1 MKTVEAVKGRWP
13 EVFNYYKLPPITQ
26 KSHFKGECPICG
38 RKGKFRIDNKDNRG
52 TYICTCGS
60 GDGWRLLEL
69 TQGKDFK
76 TLAREIDN
84 LIGNTFQ
91 HHQVVKTTD
100 TDIEHYRT
108 RVIRKFA
115 TLSSLRNT
123 PSSAYF
129 ASRGIYSLPTHHV
142 RFNNYETLPEGKYQ
156 SVWSIA
162 TDDKGVGCYLHR
174 TILQGEIKADITNN
188 KLLKKLHSDDYLSF
202 ATSVAIRMFP
212 VSSTLGIAEGIETAL
227 SCKQVYGCNTWSTL
241 NSGFMKKFRAP
252 EGVRH
257 LIIFADCDKN
267 GAGLAAAFECGN
279 KNILSRNDVEKVSIR
294 WPETGD
300 FNDMLLNGAKV
311 YQQILSRD

>member
-13 EVFNYYKLPPITQ
+13 EIFEYYNLPPVTY
-26 KSHFKGECPICG
+26 KTHFKGDCPVCG
-38 RKGKFRIDNKDNRG
+38 RKGKFRIDNKDDRG

-91 HHQVVKTTD
+91 HTEPTKAS
-100 TDIEHYRT
+100 DIENYRA
-108 RVIRKFA
+108 RVIGKFA
-115 TLSSLRNT
+115 SLTPLRNT
-123 PSSAYF
+123 PASAYLS
-129 ASRGIYSLPTHHV
+129 SRGIFSLPTHHV
-142 RFNNYETLPEGKYQ
+142 RFNGIENLSQGQYQ
-156 SVWSIA
+156 AIWSIA

-174 TILQGEIKADITNN
+174 TILQDGNKPPIPNN

-202 ATSVAIRMFP
+202 AGSVAIRMFP

-252 EGVRH
+252 SGVTH

-279 KNILSRNDVEKVSIR
+279 KNILSKNDVEKVSIR

-300 FNDMLLNGAKV
+300 FNDMLVNGSKV
-311 YQQILSRD
+311 YQQILIRD